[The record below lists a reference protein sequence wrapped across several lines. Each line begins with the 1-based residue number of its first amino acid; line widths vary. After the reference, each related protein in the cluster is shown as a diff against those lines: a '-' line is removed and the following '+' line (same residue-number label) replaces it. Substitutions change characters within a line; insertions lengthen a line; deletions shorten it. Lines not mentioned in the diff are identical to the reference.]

1 MKFEEVKAKLTEVC
15 KEPDSA
21 LVNITPVLEEIAK
34 DYAAMESFKELNA
47 KQEAKIRNLQ
57 DTNMKLFLAQTG
69 QKEED
74 KEGEGEDDELVGQ
87 EATDAFVNKLL
98 EQEKGGN

>member
-69 QKEED
+69 QKEEE
-74 KEGEGEDDELVGQ
+74 KEEEDDELVGQ

>member
-21 LVNITPVLEEIAK
+21 LVNITPVLEELAK

-47 KQEAKIRNLQ
+47 KQEEKIRNLQ

-69 QKEED
+69 QKDDSKEE
-74 KEGEGEDDELVGQ
+74 EDDELVGQ

>member
-74 KEGEGEDDELVGQ
+74 KEEEDDELVGQ